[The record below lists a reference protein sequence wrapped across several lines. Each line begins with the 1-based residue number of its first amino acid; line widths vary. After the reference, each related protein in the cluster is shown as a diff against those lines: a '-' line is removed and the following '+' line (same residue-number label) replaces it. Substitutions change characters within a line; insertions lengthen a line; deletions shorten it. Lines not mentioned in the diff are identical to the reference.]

1 MTKEEKKD
9 KEKKRNRDGDKQP
22 GTANPVAVL
31 EAEFKRLKP
40 IIAKHYDWTLLAD
53 PCPKK
58 CLDVEF
64 ASTGIDD
71 TALSELAS
79 QPEALLAS
87 CVIFEICVL
96 DYPSGRVLINERVN
110 FLPRSYKLGPIDYL
124 KAVLP
129 KNWERSLHSLSRV
142 HGGLKVTDTPE
153 SNDVLQRALRLTN
166 CKSTAEITDMLAAVA
181 REAKKEGAVWAYHG
195 DAPEKQILASL
206 HTKLGAEIFPRCEE
220 LNSLALLRTISNHT
234 RYLVRESD
242 PSTKMSLSLGGAYS
256 AITGSDMK
264 DSHTACGDCRGM
276 SRVMTELQQCRQRCE
291 SLVINTGM

>member
-9 KEKKRNRDGDKQP
+9 REKKKTRDGDKQP
-22 GTANPVAVL
+22 GTANPVVVL
-31 EAEFKRLKP
+31 EGEYQHLKT
-40 IIAKHYDWTLLAD
+40 IIGKQYDWTLLAD
-53 PCPKK
+53 PRPKK

-64 ASTGIDD
+64 ASACIDH
-71 TALSELAS
+71 TAPSEFAS
-79 QPEALLAS
+79 QHLAG
-87 CVIFEICVL
+87 CIIFELCVL
-96 DYPSGRVLINERVN
+96 DYPSGRVLIDERVN
-110 FLPRSYKLGPIDYL
+110 FLPSDYKLGPIDYL

-142 HGGLKVTDTPE
+142 HDFDVIDTSE
-153 SNDVLQRALRLTN
+153 SNDQLERALTN

-181 REAKKEGAVWAYHG
+181 REAKKEGAVLAYHG

-206 HTKLGAEIFPRCEE
+206 HTKLGAETFPRCEE